1 MSAISRPQQDD
12 LMLSGYRASP
22 ALPDDRREALHWLYQ
37 SGVPVN
43 VRSSTGPGRPVVYNP
58 HPDLKP
64 HILYKHKASVN
75 APGTLND
82 EVNEDHKLIAA
93 AVPPAMTSAPDA
105 SQAF

>member
-1 MSAISRPQQDD
+1 
-12 LMLSGYRASP
+12 MLSGYRASP

-64 HILYKHKASVN
+64 HILYKHKGPVGRFAASH
-75 APGTLND
+75 PLFQCQFSD
-82 EVNEDHKLIAA
+82 
-93 AVPPAMTSAPDA
+93 
-105 SQAF
+105 